1 MSSLFE
7 RLDLTKYNRK
17 LKQSLSQRID
27 LTRPIKLRCQ
37 SCRSHIQA
45 EWEFCPNCGF
55 PLRNF
60 P

>member
-37 SCRSHIQA
+37 SCRLRLQA
-45 EWEFCPNCGF
+45 EWEFCPKCRVIARRF
-55 PLRNF
+55 V
-60 P
+60 